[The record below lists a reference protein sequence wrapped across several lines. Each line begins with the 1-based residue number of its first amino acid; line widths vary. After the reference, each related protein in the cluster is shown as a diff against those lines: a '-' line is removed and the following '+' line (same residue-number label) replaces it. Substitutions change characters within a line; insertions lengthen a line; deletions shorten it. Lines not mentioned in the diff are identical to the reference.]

1 MTANKKTLII
11 SIIGVAIFIVLVF
24 SISYA
29 FYTNSFKS
37 NEDGKN
43 NTVTG
48 STAKI
53 STSFEDGDVIDID
66 DMFPGTGFTKTF
78 TIENSSN
85 TDIKIKIVINELVNE
100 FKSYEDITYVLNEDG
115 EEIKNGTFP
124 NDPEVNELSGEITL
138 EKGKKKTYSIEVTYK
153 NTEENQVDDMG
164 KVISGKIFIKEV

>member
-1 MTANKKTLII
+1 MTANKKTLIL

-29 FYTNSFKS
+29 FYTTNFDS
-37 NEDGKN
+37 NKDGKN

-48 STAKI
+48 TTAKI
-53 STSFEDGDVIDID
+53 STSFEDGETIDID

-78 TIENSSN
+78 TVENSSN
-85 TDIKIKIVINELVNE
+85 TDIKFKIVINELVNE
-100 FKSYEDITYVLNEDG
+100 FDSFEDITYVLKENEKT
-115 EEIKNGTFP
+115 IKNGIFP
-124 NDPEVNELSGEITL
+124 KNPEENDLSDDITL
-138 EKGKKKTYSIEVTYK
+138 EKGEKKTYSIEVTYV